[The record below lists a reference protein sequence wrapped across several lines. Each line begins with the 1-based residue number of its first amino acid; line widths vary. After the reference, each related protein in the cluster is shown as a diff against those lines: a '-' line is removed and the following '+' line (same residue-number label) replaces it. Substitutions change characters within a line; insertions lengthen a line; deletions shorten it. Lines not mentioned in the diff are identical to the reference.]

1 MANFISIRS
10 DAESDLYLIAASK
23 IISASFH
30 PDDCQNPTY
39 GDDPLEDYLDD
50 NADEHPCTPEEEE
63 ALHAWIEQD
72 YLDEVSDLYTEHGGG
87 TLTIV
92 LRRGILEFPCLA
104 EDASKVLAAIASY
117 QNGNPPIIVPATK
130 ALKLHKSFED
140 TADDADIPDNDENKI
155 GEDSYAD

>member
-30 PDDCQNPTY
+30 PDDCQN
-39 GDDPLEDYLDD
+39 
-50 NADEHPCTPEEEE
+50 
-63 ALHAWIEQD
+63 
-72 YLDEVSDLYTEHGGG
+72 LDEVSDLYTEHGGG

-104 EDASKVLAAIASY
+104 EDAPKVLAAIASY
-117 QNGNPPIIVPATK
+117 QNGDPPIIVPATK